1 MTRNAPRRGSSVFV
15 LVLSFVSRGGRRVLF
30 SANSRRSRGL
40 SLTSAFVAQQ
50 VVGTGAIPRS
60 LSVSS
65 SPSLDRHRYF
75 GGGNSWRV
83 KAKDDNGNDEPRTG
97 WLHNT
102 EPKEYYRR
110 GNNPPSADFKHDTT
124 NKDVAAP
131 FFSLTQSITASDDN
145 NMTTPSFTTSKSY
158 DDDGAGGG
166 NLNHRIIAPPS
177 FHPCDGTTKFM
188 VTEHKITVPLF
199 HADLELAAATNTN
212 ISITALDRNAIVSD
226 MKTAPTLSDNSSC
239 HRLRRATIDVY
250 FAVIET
256 TTFDNELFLASIS
269 DTTMCP
275 RKRADAYL
283 MRRDVNSG
291 GGGCVNDNGSSSI
304 DASRM
309 MLYLQGG
316 PGFGCAAPSVGLG
329 LGSSSSSWAA
339 KALSGGGVTN
349 TEGKTFER
357 IVLLD
362 QRGTGRSTPISKRQ
376 LETLFP
382 DLFLLDGDGD
392 DNVKEDDTHRRTQVS
407 KALADATEYLAKFR
421 ADSIVRDAEWIKE
434 ALIRHPLPPSVTE
447 SGGEHEVGAFSNV
460 EDAPPQPRPWGAA
473 LGQSYGGFCLMTYLS
488 SIAHPPKLCLFTG
501 GIAPAYTPVREV
513 YDRLW
518 NRVATRN
525 YKYYHHYPGDVR
537 IVKRIVRRLLSSSMP
552 PVKLPSGGILT
563 ARRFLQLGLGLGGS
577 PGTSFA
583 NLHSLISWAFLH
595 DDDDFDELAGAF
607 LKRIDHEQ
615 SFDDAPLYFLL
626 HESIYA
632 DGPMSGPTE
641 WAAHSSYENI
651 IVSSHSE
658 FDYRQTSMV
667 DDHNRPTLFFGE
679 MVFPWMAHG
688 DYAELSGHGMKS
700 LSEALAKKR
709 DWSPLY
715 NKINMRAALIGG
727 GSANMPPK
735 CKAASATYY
744 DDMYVDFDCAIKLL
758 GRGAPLD
765 GVKVW
770 ITNQFQHSGLRDDGA
785 NILCRLVN
793 MAKENVHIPS

>member
-1 MTRNAPRRGSSVFV
+1 M
-15 LVLSFVSRGGRRVLF
+15 
-30 SANSRRSRGL
+30 
-40 SLTSAFVAQQ
+40 TSAFVAQQ
-50 VVGTGAIPRS
+50 VVGAGAIPRS

-65 SPSLDRHRYF
+65 SPSLDRHRCF
-75 GGGNSWRV
+75 GGGNSWKA
-83 KAKDDNGNDEPRTG
+83 KAKDDNGNTNDEPRTG

-110 GNNPPSADFKHDTT
+110 DNDPLSFTSAPADFKHDTI
-124 NKDVAAP
+124 NKDATAP
-131 FFSLTQSITASDDN
+131 FFPSTQSITATDDN
-145 NMTTPSFTTSKSY
+145 NMTTPTFTTSKSC
-158 DDDGAGGG
+158 DDDDDGGAGGG

-199 HADLELAAATNTN
+199 HADLELAAATNAN
-212 ISITALDRNAIVSD
+212 NSITKALDRNAIISD
-226 MKTAPTLSDNSSC
+226 MKSTATTPALPDNISC
-239 HRLRRATIDVY
+239 HSLRRATIDVY

-256 TTFDNELFLASIS
+256 TTSDNQLFLASIS

-291 GGGCVNDNGSSSI
+291 GGGCGVNDNGTSSI

-362 QRGTGRSTPISKRQ
+362 QRGTGRSTPISKRR

-382 DLFLLDGDGD
+382 DLFLLDGDD
-392 DNVKEDDTHRRTQVS
+392 AKEDDTQRRRTQVS

-434 ALIRHPLPPSVTE
+434 ALIRHPSPPSVTE
-447 SGGEHEVGAFSNV
+447 SGGEHEVEASSNV
-460 EDAPPQPRPWGAA
+460 GDAPSQPRPWGAA

-518 NRVATRN
+518 KRVATRN
-525 YKYYHHYPGDVR
+525 YEYYHRYPGDVR

-552 PVKLPSGGILT
+552 PVELPSGGILT

-595 DDDDFDELAGAF
+595 DDDESDELSGAF

-651 IVSSHSE
+651 IASSHPE

-667 DDHNRPTLFFGE
+667 DDHTCPTLFFGE

-727 GSANMPPK
+727 GAANMPPK

-744 DDMYVDFDCAIKLL
+744 DDMYVDFDCAVKLL

-770 ITNQFQHSGLRDDGA
+770 ITNQYQHSGLRDDGA
-785 NILCRLVN
+785 NILCSLVN